1 MVASIVAVSDAVA
14 FSQAALILDD
24 ERVNPAFIEVIGF
37 KDARVVLL
45 FGLSPKLT
53 VAAMEAIQIGS
64 YYFDDDLNIW
74 VGHMQDI
81 DQRKLTELVNVC
93 HMRG

>member
-14 FSQAALILDD
+14 FSQAALTLDD

-64 YYFDDDLNIW
+64 YSFAALATNYSS
-74 VGHMQDI
+74 
-81 DQRKLTELVNVC
+81 
-93 HMRG
+93 